1 MKYLSPLF
9 VTLFSLSSAA
19 WTPQEPLFWAVGSKE
34 AELTYDAYILIQASS
49 DRPLREA
56 HIRRQIE
63 RQIKY
68 MVGTGARRSPRLV
81 PKLNHK
87 VELLSQSQVD
97 PKFLRVDYRYTGV
110 VQTESFHRELYVIL
124 PLKPETIYQDSVTY
138 HNGRLEIPCGDSS
151 HPGDTYYWYFFDP
164 LAYSCK
170 LTEGKDYVTFRGLY
184 SPLENTEKTYPE
196 YQRVFEDQKME
207 AALFYGLDDPRGP
220 REPQNSSDVNAP
232 NIKAM
237 QRDLIQSGF
246 QKRVWA
252 DLEIEQILQGASFD
266 LPYIETW
273 TKNSP
278 RGELT
283 VHVYFGATDSSWGT
297 AFHKF
302 FAHFGKSSDL
312 MVYAGH
318 SGLGEYLDPKLL
330 FRNEPQVLAGPMY
343 QLIYFN
349 SCSSYPYYNLDF
361 FQLKATEQD
370 PLGTKNLDIL
380 VNGLSTYFYS
390 IAGANRELLKSFVN
404 YAENGIPQSYQDLL
418 KRMDSGNMI
427 SVNGDEDNAK
437 P

>member
-1 MKYLSPLF
+1 MKTLSILSVSLF
-9 VTLFSLSSAA
+9 TMLAHA
-19 WTPQEPLFWAVGSKE
+19 WTPAEPLFWAVGSKE
-34 AELTYDAYILIQASS
+34 TELTLDAYVLIQASR
-49 DRPLREA
+49 DRTLTEIQ
-56 HIRRQIE
+56 IRRQIE

-68 MVGTGARRSPRLV
+68 MVGTGARKSPRLV

-87 VELLSQSQVD
+87 IEILAQTQVD
-97 PKFLRVDYRYTGV
+97 EELLRVDYRYTGI
-110 VQTESFHRELYVIL
+110 VQTESFHRELSVLL
-124 PLKPETIYQDSVTY
+124 PLKPESIYQDSVRY

-164 LAYSCK
+164 FSSDCK
-170 LTEGKDYVTFRGLY
+170 LTEGKDYVTFRGHH
-184 SPLENTEKTYPE
+184 SPRESTEKTYPE
-196 YQRVFEDQKME
+196 YARVFEDQKME
-207 AALFYGLDDPRGP
+207 AAFFYGLDDPRGP

-232 NIKAM
+232 NIQAM
-237 QRDLIQSGF
+237 QWDLQQSGF

-252 DLEIEQILQGASFD
+252 NTEIEQILQGRSFD

-278 RGELT
+278 RGELI

-297 AFHKF
+297 AFHQF

-312 MVYAGH
+312 LIYAGH

-330 FRNEPQVLAGPMY
+330 FQNESQILAGPMY

-361 FQLKATEQD
+361 FKLKESEQD
-370 PLGTKNLDIL
+370 PLGTQNLDIL

-390 IAGANRELLKSFVN
+390 IANANRELLKSFTN
-404 YAENGIPQSYQDLL
+404 YAENGSTQSYQDLL
-418 KRMDSGNMI
+418 KKMDSGNMI
-427 SVNGDEDNAK
+427 SVNGDEDNSK